1 MYHAAPRAAR
11 CAARPGRPNGEESLA
26 GSSAKARGSLSMAL
40 YSARKGFNVGLT
52 VGGINLNRG
61 FHVVAGPC
69 SVESAEQVETAAAH
83 LAGKG
88 VRILRG
94 GAFKPRTSPYS
105 FQGLAEDGLRM
116 LADAAKR
123 NGMIAVSEVMDT
135 DTIAMVAEYVDI
147 LQVGA
152 RNMQNFSLLKKL
164 AGQKK
169 PVLLKRGMSS
179 TVEEFLLAAEYV
191 LQGNDRVILCERGV
205 RSFER
210 LTRNMLDLA
219 GVALLR
225 QMSHLPVIVDL
236 SHSTGRTDIIEP
248 LARACVA
255 LGAEGIMVEVHPDP
269 SNALCDADQALSLP
283 DAARLL
289 DDIEPWVAL
298 RTRLEAA
305 GTQEQRGPRASSG

>member
-1 MYHAAPRAAR
+1 
-11 CAARPGRPNGEESLA
+11 
-26 GSSAKARGSLSMAL
+26 MAL

-61 FHVVAGPC
+61 FHVMAGPC
-69 SVESAEQVETAAAH
+69 SVESAEQIDVAAAH

-105 FQGLAEDGLRM
+105 FQGLAEDGLRL
-116 LADAAKR
+116 LAQAAQK
-123 NGMIAVSEVMDT
+123 NGMITVSEVMDT
-135 DTIAMVAEYVDI
+135 ETIPLVAEYIDI

-164 AGQKK
+164 ASQKK
-169 PVLLKRGMSS
+169 PVLLKRGMSA
-179 TVEEFLLAAEYV
+179 TIEEFLLAAEYV
-191 LQGNDRVILCERGV
+191 LQGNDRVILCERGI
-205 RSFER
+205 RSFDP
-210 LTRNMLDLA
+210 LTRNLLDMA

-236 SHSTGRTDIIEP
+236 SHSTGRTDIVGP

-255 LGAEGIMVEVHPDP
+255 VGAEGVMVEVHPDP
-269 SNALCDADQALSLP
+269 QTALCDADQALSLAEA
-283 DAARLL
+283 DRLL

-298 RTRLEAA
+298 RARIEA
-305 GTQEQRGPRASSG
+305 GTAHVAQGTRAASRS

>member
-1 MYHAAPRAAR
+1 
-11 CAARPGRPNGEESLA
+11 
-26 GSSAKARGSLSMAL
+26 MAL

-52 VGGINLNRG
+52 VGGMNLNRG
-61 FHVVAGPC
+61 FHVMAGPC
-69 SVESAEQVETAAAH
+69 SVESAEQVETVAAH

-105 FQGLAEDGLRM
+105 FQGMAEDGLRL
-116 LADAAKR
+116 LATAAQK
-123 NGMIAVSEVMDT
+123 NGMITVSEVMDT
-135 DTIAMVAEYVDI
+135 ETISVVADHVDI

-164 AGQKK
+164 AKAKK
-169 PVLLKRGMSS
+169 PVLLKRGMSA
-179 TVEEFLLAAEYV
+179 TIEEFLLASEYV

-205 RSFER
+205 RSFEP

-225 QMSHLPVIVDL
+225 EMSHLPVIVDL
-236 SHSTGRTDIIEP
+236 SHSTGRTDIVSQ

-255 LGAEGIMVEVHPDP
+255 LGAEGIMIEVHPQP
-269 SNALCDADQALSLP
+269 EAAKCDADQALSLEQASGVL
-283 DAARLL
+283 DAIKPWVELRARL
-289 DDIEPWVAL
+289 DTPSTTEQPVT
-298 RTRLEAA
+298 RT
-305 GTQEQRGPRASSG
+305 ASLG

>member
-1 MYHAAPRAAR
+1 
-11 CAARPGRPNGEESLA
+11 
-26 GSSAKARGSLSMAL
+26 MAL
-40 YSARKGFNVGLT
+40 YSARKGFNVGLA

-69 SVESAEQVETAAAH
+69 SVESEEQVFAAAAH

-105 FQGLAEDGLRM
+105 FQGLAEDGLRL
-116 LADAAKR
+116 LADAAR
-123 NGMIAVSEVMDT
+123 RHGMVAVSEVMDT
-135 DTIAMVAEYVDI
+135 ETVPLVAEHVDI

-152 RNMQNFSLLKKL
+152 RNMQNFSLLRRLAREKK
-164 AGQKK
+164 A
-169 PVLLKRGMSS
+169 VLLKRGMSA
-179 TVEEFLLAAEYV
+179 TIEEFLLAAEYV
-191 LQGNDRVILCERGV
+191 LQGNERVILCERGV
-205 RSFER
+205 RSFDR

-236 SHSTGRTDIIEP
+236 SHSTGRTDIVEP

-255 LGAEGIMVEVHPDP
+255 LGADGIMFEVHPDP
-269 SNALCDADQALSLP
+269 PNALCDADQALSF
-283 DAARLL
+283 DEATHVL
-289 DDIEPWVAL
+289 DGIAPWVEL
-298 RTRLEAA
+298 RAELEAPSRSTA
-305 GTQEQRGPRASSG
+305 RTSAASSG

>member
-1 MYHAAPRAAR
+1 
-11 CAARPGRPNGEESLA
+11 
-26 GSSAKARGSLSMAL
+26 MAL

-61 FHVVAGPC
+61 FHVIAGPC
-69 SVESAEQVETAAAH
+69 SVESAEQINVVAAH

-94 GAFKPRTSPYS
+94 GAYKPRTSPYS
-105 FQGLAEDGLRM
+105 FQGLEETGLDY
-116 LADAAKR
+116 LVDAAKK
-123 NGMIAVSEVMDT
+123 NGMITVSEVVDAET
-135 DTIAMVAEYVDI
+135 LPAVAERCDI

-164 AGQKK
+164 AKQSK
-169 PVLLKRGMSS
+169 PILLKRGMSA
-179 TVEEFLLAAEYV
+179 TLEEFLLAAEYV

-225 QMSHLPVIVDL
+225 EMSHLPVIVDL
-236 SHSTGRTDIIEP
+236 SHSTGRTDIVAP

-255 LGAEGIMVEVHPDP
+255 LGAEGIMVEVHPNP
-269 SNALCDADQALSLP
+269 STALSDADQSLGLDEAAHLLADLEP
-283 DAARLL
+283 WIELRNRLDAEAGGYGRATSVAAR
-289 DDIEPWVAL
+289 
-298 RTRLEAA
+298 
-305 GTQEQRGPRASSG
+305 

>member
-1 MYHAAPRAAR
+1 
-11 CAARPGRPNGEESLA
+11 
-26 GSSAKARGSLSMAL
+26 MAL

-61 FHVVAGPC
+61 FHVMAGPC
-69 SVESAEQVETAAAH
+69 SVESMEQVETAAAH

-105 FQGLAEDGLRM
+105 FQGLAEDGLRF
-116 LADAAKR
+116 LADAAR
-123 NGMIAVSEVMDT
+123 RSGMISVSEVMDT
-135 DTIAMVAEYVDI
+135 ETIPLVAQYVDI

-164 AGQKK
+164 AKQKK
-169 PVLLKRGMSS
+169 PVLLKRAMSA
-179 TVEEFLLAAEYV
+179 TIEEFLLAAEYV

-205 RSFER
+205 RSFDP

-225 QMSHLPVIVDL
+225 QMCHLPVIVDL
-236 SHSTGRTDIIEP
+236 SHSTGRTDIVAP

-255 LGAEGIMVEVHPDP
+255 IGAEGIMVEVHPDP
-269 SNALCDADQALSLP
+269 QNALCDADQALSLD
-283 DAARLL
+283 DASRLL
-289 DDIEPWVAL
+289 DDLGPWIDL
-298 RTRLEAA
+298 RARLDAA
-305 GTQEQRGPRASSG
+305 GKGERVEHRAATGG

>member
-1 MYHAAPRAAR
+1 
-11 CAARPGRPNGEESLA
+11 
-26 GSSAKARGSLSMAL
+26 MAL

-69 SVESAEQVETAAAH
+69 SVESAEQVNTVAAH

-94 GAFKPRTSPYS
+94 GAYKPRTSPYS
-105 FQGLAEDGLRM
+105 FQGLAEEGLSL
-116 LADAAKR
+116 LADAAAR
-123 NGMIAVSEVMDT
+123 NGMITVSEVMD
-135 DTIAMVAEYVDI
+135 AESLPAVAERIDI

-152 RNMQNFSLLKKL
+152 RNMQNFSLLKRLGK
-164 AGQKK
+164 QSK
-169 PVLLKRGMSS
+169 PVLLKRGMSA
-179 TVEEFLLAAEYV
+179 TIEEFLLAAEYV

-205 RSFER
+205 RSFEP

-236 SHSTGRTDIIEP
+236 SHSVGRTDIVGP

-255 LGAEGIMVEVHPDP
+255 LGAEGIMVEVHPNP
-269 SNALCDADQALSLP
+269 ATALSDGDQSLSL
-283 DAARLL
+283 DEAARLL
-289 DDIEPWVAL
+289 DDLEPWVEL
-298 RTRLEAA
+298 RTRRESDRGAA
-305 GTQEQRGPRASSG
+305 ALAADGSVAQSHVRRAR